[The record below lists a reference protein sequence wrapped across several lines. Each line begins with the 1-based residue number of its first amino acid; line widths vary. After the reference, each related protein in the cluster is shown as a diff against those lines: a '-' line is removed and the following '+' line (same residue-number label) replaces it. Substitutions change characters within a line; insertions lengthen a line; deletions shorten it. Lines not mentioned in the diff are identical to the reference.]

1 MVMSCEPL
9 DARQALLV
17 EDHLHLVRAHL
28 RRHAPGGHPPK
39 RDREADDL
47 YQEGCLGLI
56 QAARQYDPAGG
67 IPFAAYALR
76 RIHHAVSQ
84 ALYERF
90 STVRIPMRAQIQ
102 NRRRSDHGAVETPVV
117 LNLEEDPQ
125 TRASDPKTDPSGAE
139 TIATHIREK
148 YVAAVQRAHRA
159 ARKKRGRRGDRGQ
172 LVDRLVE
179 NRLLVPDN
187 DHKTPLRQIARETHS
202 SYSRVAGCEKKLLKE
217 VADALRNDPQYRRL
231 ANQARCSADGLDTR
245 IDDGGGAE
253 ELSARFAEALAMMP
267 PASWPALLWQ
277 AVALS
282 GGDPQLLL
290 TRSFARLSAADK
302 KSLCEQVELSC
313 VEGRS

>member
-1 MVMSCEPL
+1 
-9 DARQALLV
+9 
-17 EDHLHLVRAHL
+17 
-28 RRHAPGGHPPK
+28 
-39 RDREADDL
+39 
-47 YQEGCLGLI
+47 
-56 QAARQYDPAGG
+56 
-67 IPFAAYALR
+67 
-76 RIHHAVSQ
+76 
-84 ALYERF
+84 
-90 STVRIPMRAQIQ
+90 MRAQIQ
-102 NRRRSDHGAVETPVV
+102 NRRRSDRDAVEMPVV

-125 TRASDPKTDPSGAE
+125 TRASDPKTDPSDGG

-159 ARKKRGRRGDRGQ
+159 ARKKRGRRGDREQ

-179 NRLLVPDN
+179 NRLLIPDD

-217 VADALRNDPQYRRL
+217 VAEALRNDPQYRRL
-231 ANQARCSADGLDTR
+231 ANQARCSADGLDTL

-253 ELSARFAEALAMMP
+253 ELSARFAEALAVMP
-267 PASWPALLWQ
+267 PETWPALLWQ